1 MRSET
6 GFDYSLYER
15 FPTEKRPDSEVEE
28 LNRIWRAPKGW
39 ARLTAVN
46 NNYVGFWY
54 VVTAFGFFL
63 AAGILALGMRV
74 QLAAPM
80 QDFLGVDTYNQFFT
94 MHGTVMMFLFA
105 VPMVEAIGIMLL
117 PQMLAARD
125 LPFPRLS
132 AFAFWAYFVGGTM
145 FFLSLFVGLA
155 PDGGWFMY
163 PPLTSIAFSPGI
175 NTDFWLLGIGFI
187 EISAIA
193 GAIEIIVGVLRTR
206 APGMT
211 LDKMPMFAWAMLV
224 FAVMIVVAFP
234 SVVLCTML
242 LEIERAFNWPFFDA
256 LRGGDPMLWQHLF
269 WIFGHPEVYIIILPS
284 FGIISEVI
292 PAFSRKPIFGYSF
305 MVFSGIAIGFMG
317 WGVWAHHMFVS
328 GIGPISVFA
337 FSMATMFIAVPTGV
351 KILNW
356 LATMWGGKLHFSTA
370 MLFAVGTVTMFTIG
384 GLSGVTHSLAPADT
398 QQTDTYYIVAHFHY
412 VIFGGGVLGL
422 FAGVYFW
429 WPKVF
434 GHLLNERRGKIHFWT
449 MLIGFNLTFG
459 PMHVLGL
466 QGMSR
471 RINTYSSGFG
481 FEFWNLVATIGS
493 YILGASVLY
502 FLWNVYKS
510 KKEAPNLPAPGPDP
524 WDARSLEWSIPSP
537 TPEHN
542 FDEIPVVESQ
552 DDWWFRKYNI
562 EDDGSVVRIS
572 SAEDAAQ
579 KGDAVGVHLPSPS
592 FWPLVLAIGLPLIG
606 YGVIFNLW
614 LCVVGGLLTGGAIY
628 AWVLE
633 PVDDPDADGHGHDD
647 HHDGDDPDGELA
659 TVGAA
664 GDDTEGEG

>member
-1 MRSET
+1 M
-6 GFDYSLYER
+6 
-15 FPTEKRPDSEVEE
+15 
-28 LNRIWRAPKGW
+28 
-39 ARLTAVN
+39 
-46 NNYVGFWY
+46 
-54 VVTAFGFFL
+54 
-63 AAGILALGMRV
+63 
-74 QLAAPM
+74 
-80 QDFLGVDTYNQFFT
+80 
-94 MHGTVMMFLFA
+94 
-105 VPMVEAIGIMLL
+105 
-117 PQMLAARD
+117 
-125 LPFPRLS
+125 
-132 AFAFWAYFVGGTM
+132 
-145 FFLSLFVGLA
+145 
-155 PDGGWFMY
+155 
-163 PPLTSIAFSPGI
+163 
-175 NTDFWLLGIGFI
+175 
-187 EISAIA
+187 
-193 GAIEIIVGVLRTR
+193 R
-206 APGMT
+206 APGMS
-211 LDKMPMFAWAMLV
+211 LFRMP
-224 FAVMIVVAFP
+224 
-234 SVVLCTML
+234 VLTWML
-242 LEIERAFNWPFFDA
+242 LVTQFLLAFALPVITVALLLLLFDRQFDSQFFDPEA
-256 LRGGDPMLWQHLF
+256 GADPLLWQHLF

-572 SAEDAAQ
+572 SAETRRRRATPSVCTSRRRRSGHSCWPSACRSSATASSSTCGSVWWAACSP
-579 KGDAVGVHLPSPS
+579 AVPSTPGCWS
-592 FWPLVLAIGLPLIG
+592 RSMIRTPTATATTTTTTVTTPMANSPRSAPPA
-606 YGVIFNLW
+606 
-614 LCVVGGLLTGGAIY
+614 TTRR
-628 AWVLE
+628 E
-633 PVDDPDADGHGHDD
+633 RADGDRNGPATDT
-647 HHDGDDPDGELA
+647 HHDAHDPHATNTGISNNKLA
-659 TVGAA
+659 MWLFLSTECLLFGALISTYLIYKTRA
-664 GDDTEGEG
+664 MVRSCRPICSISRSRRSRRSCSS

>member
-1 MRSET
+1 MAIIEEPLALTSGEQHA
-6 GFDYSLYER
+6 ER
-15 FPTEKRPDSEVEE
+15 PLGVLTRPQANGSWKDWVSTVDHKK
-28 LNRIWRAPKGW
+28 IGIMYGVA
-39 ARLTAVN
+39 AM
-46 NNYVGFWY
+46 F
-54 VVTAFGFFL
+54 FFL
-63 AAGILALGMRV
+63 LGGLEALLIRT
-74 QLAAPM
+74 QLAFPESG
-80 QDFLGVDTYNQFFT
+80 FLSADVYNQIFT
-94 MHGTVMMFLFA
+94 MHGVTMIFLFVMPFA
-105 VPMVEAIGIMLL
+105 AAFANYLIPLQIG
-117 PQMLAARD
+117 ARD
-125 LPFPRLS
+125 VAFPRLNALS
-132 AFAFWAYFVGGTM
+132 FWVWLSGAIFLNTSWIVGG
-145 FFLSLFVGLA
+145 GGA
-155 PDGGWFMY
+155 DCGWFCY
-163 PPLTSIAFSPGI
+163 SPNSGITFSPTNGVDFYAIGLLITGI
-175 NTDFWLLGIGFI
+175 ASLV
-187 EISAIA
+187 SAVNLA
-193 GAIEIIVGVLRTR
+193 VTCLNMR
-206 APGMT
+206 APGMS
-211 LDKMPMFAWAMLV
+211 LFRMP
-224 FAVMIVVAFP
+224 
-234 SVVLCTML
+234 VLTWML
-242 LEIERAFNWPFFDA
+242 LVTQFLLAFALPVITVALLLLLFDRQFDSQFFDPEA
-256 LRGGDPMLWQHLF
+256 GADPLLWQHLF

-356 LATMWGGKLHFSTA
+356 LATMWGGKLNFSTA

-434 GHLLNERRGKIHFWT
+434 GHLLDERRGKIHFWT

-493 YILGASVLY
+493 YILGASVLF

-572 SAEDAAQ
+572 SAEDAAE

-633 PVDDPDADGHGHDD
+633 PVDDPDADGHDD